1 MLFQL
6 TSCLFVTYCD
16 RELLMPS
23 LQRTRLVSSRLLLT
37 RRPSLRDLR
46 DLLSGRNR
54 SISLASSRVK
64 PVSRPRGT
72 FVPALRSPS
81 PLRLLDWH
89 FTLALRLEASRSEA
103 CSLPMN
109 WTRSFFRALLLARL
123 CWLRFCRTLEFD
135 RSLDLRVSYR

>member
-1 MLFQL
+1 MIYVYWEMILYSCFMLIQL
-6 TSCLFVTYCD
+6 TFLFVCLFVRTYCD

-23 LQRTRLVSSRLLLT
+23 LQRTRLVSSRLLLM

-46 DLLSGRNR
+46 DLLSGRNH

-109 WTRSFFRALLLARL
+109 WMRSFCRALLLARL
-123 CWLRFCRTLEFD
+123 C
-135 RSLDLRVSYR
+135 